1 MTGTGWL
8 REERSALAIGEILDA
23 AGELFAERGVA
34 SVGMAE
40 VAEAAGCSR
49 ATLYR
54 YFDGRDALRTA
65 FVHRETTRVAAEVAR
80 HVEGIRPPRRR
91 VVEGVIESLRLV
103 RDEPVLASWFSAD
116 DVGSTARLAQSSEL
130 VETLAAGLLGA
141 VSDPTV
147 RRRARWVVRVIV
159 SFLADPEPDPADE
172 RALIEEFLAPVV
184 IIDT

>member
-1 MTGTGWL
+1 
-8 REERSALAIGEILDA
+8 
-23 AGELFAERGVA
+23 
-34 SVGMAE
+34 
-40 VAEAAGCSR
+40 
-49 ATLYR
+49 
-54 YFDGRDALRTA
+54 
-65 FVHRETTRVAAEVAR
+65 
-80 HVEGIRPPRRR
+80 